1 MRAGLRFASGDA
13 TIVRPDFGRVCPP
26 MWDDRPTVIVGTGE
40 SLKGFDFAS
49 LGRSRYRVLAVKQA
63 HRDLPFADACF
74 GLDVAWPRWARA
86 ELIEVARRCELY
98 IAQPDQEALAPPIPG
113 AIYLRRLRAGDRFT
127 KDPGAVEGMGNSG
140 FGALNLALHK
150 GARRIALLG
159 FDYRGEHYDPA
170 GYRGRA
176 NDTRYLAAWGDSYS
190 RVSGYLA
197 GLGVTVLNGSR
208 ASSIYAFPRMEPAEA
223 LARIEA

>member
-1 MRAGLRFASGDA
+1 
-13 TIVRPDFGRVCPP
+13 

-40 SLKGFDFAS
+40 SLKGFDFPS
-49 LGRSRYRVLAVKQA
+49 LGAGRFRVLAVKQA

-74 GLDVAWPRWARA
+74 GLDVAWPFWARP
-86 ELIEVARRCELY
+86 ELVEVAKRCELY
-98 IAQPDQEALAPPIPG
+98 IAQPDQEALAPAIPG
-113 AIYLRRLRAGDRFT
+113 AIYLRRLRTNESFT
-127 KDPGAVEGMGNSG
+127 RDPGAVEGMGNSG

-170 GYRGRA
+170 AYRNRA
-176 NDTRYLAAWGDSYS
+176 NDTRYLARWGQSYS
-190 RVSGYLA
+190 RAAPYLVKA
-197 GLGVTVLNGSR
+197 GVTVLNGSP
-208 ASSIYAFPRMEPAEA
+208 ASGIDAFPRMSPAEA